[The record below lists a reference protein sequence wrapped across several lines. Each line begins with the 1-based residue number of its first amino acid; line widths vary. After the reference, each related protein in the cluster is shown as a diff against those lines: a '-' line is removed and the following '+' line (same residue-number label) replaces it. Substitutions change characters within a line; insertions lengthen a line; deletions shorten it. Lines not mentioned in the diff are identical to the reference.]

1 MTRKQIIA
9 ASLLAPGLATLASVP
24 AWAAGFDPPPYVI
37 AVLWLSLLL
46 LLGLPAMGLGY
57 ALAGFLTLRTSIG
70 CVLVLA
76 LVPTVSAWI
85 LRGID
90 LVVALVQFQLMMLV
104 MLGPLFVWGWWIG
117 HRDVKHQTARSQA
130 AFENGK

>member
-1 MTRKQIIA
+1 
-9 ASLLAPGLATLASVP
+9 
-24 AWAAGFDPPPYVI
+24 
-37 AVLWLSLLL
+37 
-46 LLGLPAMGLGY
+46 MGLGY